1 MFEHTNLK
9 LVLLDRDGVINVD
22 RPDSVKSV
30 EEFIFLP
37 RVLEAIKQLNNAAI
51 PVAIVTNQA
60 VVGRGDMSKD
70 KLAAIHDHML
80 NELES
85 RGAKIDKVY
94 KCTSPDPNHP
104 DRKPNP
110 GMVVKALNDFQVK
123 PQETV
128 FIGDALRDLEAAASA
143 QCARCLVLTGKGE
156 KTLEEGL
163 PDHVQPVTICK
174 DLLEAVNNL
183 LETCDETRT
192 S

>member
-37 RVLEAIKQLNNAAI
+37 RVSEAIKQLNHAAI

-60 VVGRGDMSKD
+60 VVGRGVMSEKN
-70 KLAAIHDHML
+70 LAEIHDHML
-80 NELES
+80 NELAS

-94 KCTSPDPNHP
+94 QCTSPDPNNP

-110 GMVVKALNDFQVK
+110 GMIVKALQDFLVE
-123 PQETV
+123 PQEAV
-128 FIGDALRDLEAAASA
+128 FIGDALRDLKAAASA

-183 LETCDETRT
+183 LETCNETRT